1 MRRHYSCGMCWL
13 VGAGMDGVQRLQ
25 GHDAS
30 VPGHGGAEEV
40 LPLPVLQHLQG
51 RALGAPGL
59 ASSCNTPACILLRL
73 PLSHVDR

>member
-1 MRRHYSCGMCWL
+1 LL
-13 VGAGMDGVQRLQ
+13 VGAGMDRVQRLQ

-51 RALGAPGL
+51 RSPGAPGL
-59 ASSCNTPACILLRL
+59 VASTVPHLHIASVVLLVKIMIIYKPRL
-73 PLSHVDR
+73 MY